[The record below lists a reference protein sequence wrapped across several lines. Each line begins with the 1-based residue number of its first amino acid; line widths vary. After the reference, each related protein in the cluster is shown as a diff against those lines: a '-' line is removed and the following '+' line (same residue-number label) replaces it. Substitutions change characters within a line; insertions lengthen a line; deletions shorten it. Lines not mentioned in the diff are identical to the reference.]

1 METTLKLRDDECVT
15 WDYDEEAD
23 VLYIS
28 FGQPK
33 PALALDFPEG
43 VLVRYR
49 EEDGLLVGFTII
61 GVSEMLKTKA
71 AGGPRPR
78 PRSRAPAP

>member
-1 METTLKLRDDECVT
+1 METTLKLRDGECVT

-33 PALALDFPEG
+33 PALALDVGEG

-49 EEDGLLVGFTII
+49 EEDGELVGFTII
-61 GVSEMLKTKA
+61 GLSEMLKPKIA
-71 AGGPRPR
+71 RGSASR
-78 PRSRAPAP
+78 PRSR

>member
-33 PALALDFPEG
+33 PALALDVGEG

-49 EEDGLLVGFTII
+49 EEDGALVGFTII
-61 GVSEMLKTKA
+61 GASEMLKAKTKRHPA
-71 AGGPRPR
+71 PSS
-78 PRSRAPAP
+78 RSR